1 MTLTD
6 TLRKFKPNVTDST
19 IKSYIQNLNKIMK
32 VLEKKD
38 LDFLEN
44 FEKVKEAIK
53 DLSPLTQRNYYNAII
68 VYIQSVKGNPKSIA
82 KYVEIRDKHN
92 DDYQAFTKTNTKSDK
107 QEKNW
112 ITEEE
117 LNGVLEYWKSFD
129 IQKYTL
135 LKLLMAYPVRNDF
148 RDLQIMT
155 YGKYMKMS
163 DEDKK
168 GSNFFLRRQKPL
180 AYFFA
185 LNRYKTAGTYGQKI
199 IELDASLNKEIGT
212 FLRKSGHTSYLFTKK
227 SGAPFSSIEFSKYV
241 NSIFKK
247 TGKNISTTMIRH
259 IMATLSGGEALKKQK
274 ELADNMGHSL
284 GQNTDYI
291 KID

>member
-1 MTLTD
+1 MNIKETI
-6 TLRKFKPNVTDST
+6 RSVKPNITDST
-19 IKSYIQNLNKIMK
+19 LASYNQNLTKIART
-32 VLEKKD
+32 LEKKD

-44 FEKVKEAIK
+44 YDMVVKAISH
-53 DLSPLTQRNYYNAII
+53 LSPLTQRNYYNSII
-68 VYIQSVKGNPKSIA
+68 VYLQAVKGDEKAIA
-82 KYVEIRDKHN
+82 KYVAIRDVEN
-92 DDYQAFTKTNTKSDK
+92 DAYQAFTKTNTKSKK

-117 LNGVLEYWKSFD
+117 LNDVLEYQKSFD
-129 IQKYTL
+129 IQKYML
-135 LKLLMAYPVRNDF
+135 LRLYMAIPLRNDM
-148 RDLQIMT
+148 RDMQLMT
-155 YGKYMKMS
+155 YGKYNKMS

-168 GSNFFLRRQKPL
+168 GSNYLLKRQKPL

-185 LNRYKTAGTYGQKI
+185 LNRYKTAGTYGERL
-199 IELDASLNKEIGT
+199 IEIDASLNKEIGS

-259 IMATLSGGEALKKQK
+259 MMATINGGEALKKQK
-274 ELADNMGHSL
+274 ELASNMLHSVE
-284 GQNTDYI
+284 QNTDYI
-291 KID
+291 KLD

>member
-1 MTLTD
+1 MTLTEQ
-6 TLRKFKPNVTDST
+6 LREFKPNVTTST
-19 IKSYIQNLNKIMK
+19 IKSYVQNLEKILKKLESSDFK
-32 VLEKKD
+32 VLE
-38 LDFLEN
+38 DFSKVDKAIEN
-44 FEKVKEAIK
+44 
-53 DLSPLTQRNYYNAII
+53 LSPLTRRNYYNAII
-68 VYIQSVKGNPKSIA
+68 VYLQAVKAKDDIIK
-82 KYVEIRDKHN
+82 KYVEIRDIRN
-92 DDYQAFTKTNTKSDK
+92 TEYEAFTKTNTKSEK

-112 ITEEE
+112 LSKEE
-117 LNGVLEYWKSFD
+117 LDGVLEHWKSFD
-129 IQKYTL
+129 KQKYMV
-135 LKLLMAYPVRNDF
+135 LKLYMMYPLRNDM
-148 RDLQIMT
+148 RDMQLMT
-155 YGKYMKMS
+155 YGKYNKMS

-168 GSNFFLRRQKPL
+168 GNNYFLKRQKPL

>member
-32 VLEKKD
+32 TLEKKD

-68 VYIQSVKGNPKSIA
+68 VYLQSVKGNAKSIA

-92 DDYQAFTKTNTKSDK
+92 DDYQAFTKTNTKSEK
-107 QEKNW
+107 QSKNW

-117 LNGVLEYWKSFD
+117 LNDVLEYWKSFD
-129 IQKYTL
+129 LQKYTL
-135 LKLLMAYPVRNDF
+135 LKLLLAYPVRNDF

-155 YGKYMKMS
+155 YGKYNKMS

-168 GSNFFLRRQKPL
+168 GNNYFLKRQKPL

-185 LNRYKTAGTYGQKI
+185 LNRYKTAGSYGEKL
-199 IELDASLNKEIGT
+199 IEIDASLNKEIGT

>member
-1 MTLTD
+1 MNIKETI
-6 TLRKFKPNVTDST
+6 RSVKPNITDST
-19 IKSYIQNLNKIMK
+19 LASYNQNLTKIAK
-32 VLEKKD
+32 TLEKND

-44 FEKVKEAIK
+44 YDMVVKAISH
-53 DLSPLTQRNYYNAII
+53 LSPLTQRNYYNSII
-68 VYIQSVKGNPKSIA
+68 VYLQAVKGDEKAIA
-82 KYVEIRDKHN
+82 KYVATRDVEN
-92 DDYQAFTKTNTKSDK
+92 DAYQTFTKTNVKSEK
-107 QEKNW
+107 QAKNW

-117 LNGVLEYWKSFD
+117 LYDVLEYWKSFD

-135 LKLLMAYPVRNDF
+135 LKLMMAIPLRNDM
-148 RDLQIMT
+148 RDMQLMT
-155 YGKYMKMS
+155 YGKYNKMS

-168 GSNFFLRRQKPL
+168 GSNYLLKRQKPL

-199 IELDASLNKEIGT
+199 IELDASLNKELGS

-259 IMATLSGGEALKKQK
+259 MMATINGGEALKKQK
-274 ELADNMGHSL
+274 ELASNMLHSVE
-284 GQNTDYI
+284 QNTDYI

>member
-1 MTLTD
+1 MNIKETI
-6 TLRKFKPNVTDST
+6 RSVKPNVTEST
-19 IKSYIQNLNKIMK
+19 LSSYSQNLNKIMK
-32 VLEKKD
+32 TLEKKD

-44 FEKVKEAIK
+44 FKKIEEAIK

-68 VYIQSVKGNPKSIA
+68 VYLQAIKGDQKVIDE
-82 KYVEIRDKHN
+82 YVAIRDKHN
-92 DDYQAFTKTNTKSDK
+92 DDYQAFTKTNTKSKK

-117 LNGVLEYWKSFD
+117 LNDVLEYQKSFD
-129 IQKYTL
+129 LQKYML
-135 LKLLMAYPVRNDF
+135 LRLYMRYPLRNDM
-148 RDLQIMT
+148 RDMMLMT
-155 YGKYMKMS
+155 YGKYMKMK

-168 GSNFFLRRQKPL
+168 GNNYFLKRQKPL

-185 LNRYKTAGTYGQKI
+185 LNRYKTAGSYGEKI
-199 IELDASLNKEIGT
+199 IEIDASLNKEIGA

-227 SGAPFSSIEFSKYV
+227 SGGPFSSIEFSKYV

-259 IMATLSGGEALKKQK
+259 MMATISGGEALKKQK
-274 ELADNMGHSL
+274 ELASNMGHSVEM
-284 GQNTDYI
+284 NTDYI

>member
-1 MTLTD
+1 MNIKETI
-6 TLRKFKPNVTDST
+6 RSVKPNITDST
-19 IKSYIQNLNKIMK
+19 LASYNQNLTKIAK
-32 VLEKKD
+32 TLEKND

-44 FEKVKEAIK
+44 YDMVVKAISH
-53 DLSPLTQRNYYNAII
+53 LSPLTQRNYYNSII
-68 VYIQSVKGNPKSIA
+68 VYLQAVKGDEKAIA
-82 KYVEIRDKHN
+82 KYVATRDVEN
-92 DDYQAFTKTNTKSDK
+92 DAYQAFTKTNVKSEK
-107 QEKNW
+107 QAKNW

-117 LNGVLEYWKSFD
+117 LYDVLEYWKSFD

-135 LKLLMAYPVRNDF
+135 LKLMMAIPLRNDM
-148 RDLQIMT
+148 RDMQLMT
-155 YGKYMKMS
+155 YGKYNKMS

-168 GSNFFLRRQKPL
+168 GSNYLLKRQKPL

-199 IELDASLNKEIGT
+199 IELDASLNKELGS

-259 IMATLSGGEALKKQK
+259 MMATINGGEALKKQK
-274 ELADNMGHSL
+274 ELASNMLHSVE
-284 GQNTDYI
+284 QNTDYI

>member
-1 MTLTD
+1 MNIKETI
-6 TLRKFKPNVTDST
+6 RSVKPNVTEST
-19 IKSYIQNLNKIMK
+19 LSSYNQNLTKIAK
-32 VLEKKD
+32 TLEKND

-44 FEKVKEAIK
+44 YDMVVKAISH
-53 DLSPLTQRNYYNAII
+53 LSPLTQRNYYNSII
-68 VYIQSVKGNPKSIA
+68 VYLQAVKGDEKAIA
-82 KYVEIRDKHN
+82 KYVAIRDVEN
-92 DDYQAFTKTNTKSDK
+92 DAYQAFTKTNVKSEK
-107 QEKNW
+107 QAKNW

-117 LNGVLEYWKSFD
+117 LYDVLEYQKSFD

-135 LKLLMAYPVRNDF
+135 LKLMIRYPLRNDM
-148 RDLQIMT
+148 RDMQIMT

-168 GSNFFLRRQKPL
+168 GSNFCLKRQKPL

-185 LNRYKTAGTYGQKI
+185 LNRYKTAGTYGERI
-199 IELDASLNKEIGT
+199 IELDASLNKEIGS

-259 IMATLSGGEALKKQK
+259 MMATISGAEALKKQK
-274 ELADNMGHSL
+274 ELASNMGHSVE
-284 GQNTDYI
+284 QNTDYI

>member
-1 MTLTD
+1 MTLTEQ
-6 TLRKFKPNVTDST
+6 LREFKPNVTTST
-19 IKSYIQNLNKIMK
+19 IKSYVQNLEKILK
-32 VLEKKD
+32 KLENSDYKI
-38 LDFLEN
+38 LEN
-44 FEKVKEAIK
+44 FEKVDKAIEN
-53 DLSPLTQRNYYNAII
+53 LSPLTRRNYYNAII
-68 VYIQSVKGNPKSIA
+68 VYLQAVKAKDDIIK
-82 KYVEIRDKHN
+82 KYVEIRDIRN
-92 DDYQAFTKTNTKSDK
+92 TEYEAFTKTNTKSEK

-112 ITEEE
+112 LSKEE
-117 LNGVLEYWKSFD
+117 LDGVLEHWKSFD
-129 IQKYTL
+129 KQKYMV
-135 LKLLMAYPVRNDF
+135 LKLYMMYPLRNDM
-148 RDLQIMT
+148 RDMQLMT
-155 YGKYMKMS
+155 YGKYNKMS

-168 GSNFFLRRQKPL
+168 GNNYFLTRQKPL

-185 LNRYKTAGTYGQKI
+185 LNRYKTAGSYGEKL
-199 IELDASLNKEIGT
+199 IEIDPSLNKEIGT

-274 ELADNMGHSL
+274 ELAANMGHSVEM
-284 GQNTDYI
+284 NTDYI

>member
-1 MTLTD
+1 MTLTEI
-6 TLRKFKPNVTDST
+6 LREFKPLVTDST
-19 IKSYIQNLNKIMK
+19 IKSYTQNLNKLMKNLETTDFKILEKNEK
-32 VLEKKD
+32 VLK
-38 LDFLEN
+38 
-44 FEKVKEAIK
+44 AIET
-53 DLSPLTQRNYYNAII
+53 LSPLSQRNVLNAVI
-68 VYIQSVKGNPKSIA
+68 VYLQAVKGNAKSIA
-82 KYVEIRDKHN
+82 KYVEVRDKHN
-92 DDYQAFTKTNTKSDK
+92 EDYQTFTKTNKKSEK

-135 LKLLMAYPVRNDF
+135 LKLLMAIPLRNDM
-148 RDLQIMT
+148 RDMQIMT

-168 GSNFFLRRQKPL
+168 GNNYFLKKQKTL

-199 IELDASLNKEIGT
+199 IEIDASLNKEIGA

-259 IMATLSGGEALKKQK
+259 MMATISGGEALKKQK